1 MSNTLSSTGKTVWH
15 GGVGQYKHAPITTP
29 HFTSTVHRSAVSDF
43 TDNKKAQSVLVHNLQ
58 MNLVKFWL
66 RGSTKK
72 TKTLLTKL
80 KHRCR
85 QSASPMCLPVLH
97 STTCGI
103 ITRNV
108 LVIYLVET
116 LSLTN
121 ASLEKALKDASRTEP
136 ILVFFTHLT
145 LCYPTQPQSHI
156 KTKHMLHGICF
167 PEQCRWKCRLC
178 VLAHIL

>member
-1 MSNTLSSTGKTVWH
+1 MLQLQLPTSHLLYTV
-15 GGVGQYKHAPITTP
+15 APYLILLT
-29 HFTSTVHRSAVSDF
+29 
-43 TDNKKAQSVLVHNLQ
+43 
-58 MNLVKFWL
+58 
-66 RGSTKK
+66 TKK
-72 TKTLLTKL
+72 HSLSLYITYKWIWLSFDSEDLQKKKTLLTKL

-145 LCYPTQPQSHI
+145 LCYLTQPQSHI

-178 VLAHIL
+178 VLAHVL